1 MYSPFGSLESTVA
14 SFLEVIV
21 MVVPAS
27 LTFRLSLLEVTLL
40 KSILP
45 FFDMIVNTAPSSSVV
60 PVMSVLLIVVVVGAS
75 FMITVLS
82 VVSSSF
88 MNTFPSLTVNLM
100 SSAIV

>member
-1 MYSPFGSLESTVA
+1 MYSPFGNLESTVA

-21 MVVPAS
+21 IVVPSS

>member
-1 MYSPFGSLESTVA
+1 MYSPFGNLESTVA

-21 MVVPAS
+21 IVVPSS

-45 FFDMIVNTAPSSSVV
+45 FFDVIVNTAPSSSVV

>member
-1 MYSPFGSLESTVA
+1 MYSPFGNLESTVA

-21 MVVPAS
+21 IVVPSS

-40 KSILP
+40 KSILL
-45 FFDMIVNTAPSSSVV
+45 FFDVIVNTAPSSSVV

>member
-1 MYSPFGSLESTVA
+1 MYSPFGNLESTVA

-21 MVVPAS
+21 IVVPSS

-45 FFDMIVNTAPSSSVV
+45 FFDVIVNIAPSSSVV

-88 MNTFPSLTVNLM
+88 MNTFPFLTVNLM